1 MPYSHFVEYYN
12 TSLVNKMKLNLTF
25 FTFLFGGIL
34 LFSHAQANDLG
45 VDNIQKR
52 GTVYCGT
59 NKNNHDL
66 AYKDIDG
73 SWRGFDA
80 AICRAV
86 AGALLGNKERF
97 EMRPIKIDDTPK
109 ALRTGEI
116 DFMLGEFALPAETE
130 ITSSVLNADI
140 LYYEKVMLLAHKIEG
155 ATSLES
161 YKDAKVCMVRSSIDT
176 YFLNNFIFKYKL
188 ELQPL
193 YYATR
198 DQATE
203 AFYLNRCVLLPG
215 SSNELKTILATKF
228 KGKNYV
234 ELIPEVIGLRPV
246 YAMVDKQTPNL
257 GITIKW
263 ILNAL
268 RLADTYNITSEN
280 LPMML
285 GDKDPSVQNLLG
297 NQTELWQ
304 KFKADPTWM
313 RAFIAEEGNF
323 REIYQRHLGP
333 GTALDLDEFEEEH
346 GLAAPKPFI

>member
-1 MPYSHFVEYYN
+1 
-12 TSLVNKMKLNLTF
+12 MKLNLTF
-25 FTFLFGGIL
+25 FAFFLGVT
-34 LFSHAQANDLG
+34 LFSPCAQAGDSG

-59 NKNNHDL
+59 NRNNHDL

-80 AICRAV
+80 AVCRAV

-97 EMRPIKIDDTPK
+97 EMRPISIDHAPQ
-109 ALRTGEI
+109 ALHTGEI

-130 ITSSVLNADI
+130 ISSNVMNADI

-161 YKDAKVCMVRSSIDT
+161 YKDAKICMVRSSIDT

-188 ELQPL
+188 GLQPL

-198 DQATE
+198 DQAIE

-215 SSNELKTILATKF
+215 SSNELKNILATKF

-246 YAMVDKQTPNL
+246 YVIVDKGKPNL

-297 NQTELWQ
+297 NQTNLWE
-304 KFKADPTWM
+304 KFKAFPTWM
-313 RAFIAEEGNF
+313 RSFIAEEGNF
-323 REIYQRHLGP
+323 REMYQRHLGP
-333 GTALDLDEFEEEH
+333 GSALDLDEFEEEH
-346 GLAAPKPFI
+346 GLAAPRPFI